1 MRRAMILM
9 SMEGRRAVLAM
20 ADRRGCEAES
30 LPGAMAWV
38 GRVALTQFRCY
49 AQAELETDSRPVVLT
64 GPNGAGKT
72 NLLEALSYLAPGRGL
87 RGARLSSV
95 DRRPPGSD
103 AAAGPWAVAARIV
116 SPAGEV
122 TVGTGREAILGE
134 EAKERRVL
142 RIDGA
147 PAKGHA
153 VLAELL
159 AVIWLTPQ
167 MDRLLQEGASGRRR
181 FLDRLVFA
189 FDPAHAARVSSYEHA
204 WRQRQRLIEERG
216 AAADPAWLA
225 ALEDRLAES
234 GVAIAAARRELVRR
248 LKAAAEVPGP
258 FPRPQMRLEGAVETW
273 LEEAPALTVEER
285 LRTALAATRSPAGA
299 PAPGPHRSDLRLVH
313 GQRGVPAEEASTG
326 EQKALLVAL
335 VLAHARLMAAE
346 RGAAPVLL
354 LDEVVAHLDAERRA
368 HLFEALLALGAQAWM
383 TGTDEALFQPLG
395 RAAQFFRIKDAAISA
410 GADR

>member
-1 MRRAMILM
+1 
-9 SMEGRRAVLAM
+9 MEGRRAVLAM

-30 LPGAMAWV
+30 LPAARAWV
-38 GRVALTQFRCY
+38 GRVSLTQFRCY
-49 AQAELETDSRPVVLT
+49 AQAELEADARPVVLT

-95 DRRPPGSD
+95 DRRPPGSS

-116 SPAGEV
+116 SPAGEIAI
-122 TVGTGREAILGE
+122 GTGREAVPGE
-134 EAKERRVL
+134 ESRERRAL

-147 PAKGHA
+147 PAKGQA
-153 VLAELL
+153 VLAEFL

-189 FDPAHAARVSSYEHA
+189 FDPAHAARVSAYEHA
-204 WRQRQRLIEERG
+204 WRERQRLIEERG
-216 AAADPAWLA
+216 PAADPSWLA

-234 GVAIAAARRELVRR
+234 GVAIAAARRDLVRR
-248 LKAAAEVPGP
+248 LQLAAAVPGP
-258 FPRPQMRLEGAVETW
+258 FPRPELSLDGAVESW
-273 LEEAPALTVEER
+273 LAEDPALAVEER
-285 LRTALAATRSPAGA
+285 LRAALAAARSPAGP
-299 PAPGPHRSDLRLVH
+299 PAPGPHRSDLKLVH
-313 GQRGVPAEEASTG
+313 GQKGVPADQASTG

-346 RGAAPVLL
+346 RGSAPVLL
-354 LDEVVAHLDAERRA
+354 LDEVAAHLDEERRG
-368 HLFEALLALGAQAWM
+368 HLLEALLALGTQAWM
-383 TGTDEALFQPLG
+383 TGTDEALFRPLG
-395 RAAQFFRIKDAAISA
+395 PAAQFFRIKDAAISA
-410 GADR
+410 GSAR